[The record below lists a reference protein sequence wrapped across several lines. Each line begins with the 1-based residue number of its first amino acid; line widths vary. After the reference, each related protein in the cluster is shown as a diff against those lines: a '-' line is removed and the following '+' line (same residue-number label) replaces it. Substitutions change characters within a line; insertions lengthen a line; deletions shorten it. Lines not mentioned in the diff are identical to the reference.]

1 MYYYFIIQPKESVK
15 DAFKKLNM
23 NKKRILSYSSKISI
37 TKKISFDN
45 KDYSKIY
52 NSIFIYK

>member
-1 MYYYFIIQPKESVK
+1 
-15 DAFKKLNM
+15 M

-45 KDYSKIY
+45 KGYSKIY